1 MNKIPHYSWSHSS
14 LGLMSCPRKYEL
26 VRAKK
31 IVTTQLESPSA
42 AEGIRIH
49 ELIEAYFKEDKWDPE
64 LNKYKRILETYK
76 AKGGVAEAGY
86 AFKWVNKDEYSATDA
101 DQVCVYDEK
110 RQAYLVPCEMDD
122 PMCWYRGFLDWSK
135 IDEDA
140 EYAEIV
146 DWKTGRVK
154 PSKQN
159 QLYAWIVFTAYPKIK
174 KAKSTFHWI
183 NKGDQL
189 PQWFD
194 RKDMVAMFQPF
205 QDILDQIDYCYQH
218 DTWMAIPGEIQK
230 STGRGEN
237 CRFCPVDDRH
247 CEYGIKYVNTEL

>member
-1 MNKIPHYSWSHSS
+1 
-14 LGLMSCPRKYEL
+14 MSCPKMYEL

-31 IVTTQLESPSA
+31 IVTTQLESPAA
-42 AEGIRIH
+42 AEGIRVH

-64 LNKYKRILETYK
+64 LNKYKRLLETYK
-76 AKGGVAEAGY
+76 AKGGVAEQGY
-86 AFKWVNKDEYSATDA
+86 AFKWEAEGDLPA
-101 DQVCVYDEK
+101 
-110 RQAYLVPCEMDD
+110 RLIPCEMDD

-135 IDEDA
+135 VDEEA
-140 EYAEIV
+140 AYAEIV

-159 QLYAWIVFTAYPKIK
+159 QLYAWIVFTAHPKIK

-194 RKDMVAMFQPF
+194 RKDMVSMFQPF
-205 QDILDQIDYCYQH
+205 QEILDQIDYCYAN

-230 STGRGEN
+230 TTGRGAN
-237 CRFCPVDDRH
+237 CRFCPVDDRY
-247 CEYGIKYVNTEL
+247 CEHGIKYVNTEL

>member
-1 MNKIPHYSWSHSS
+1 MVKIPHYSWSYSS
-14 LGLMSCPRKYEL
+14 LGLMSCPKMYEL

-31 IVTTQLESPSA
+31 IVTTRLDSPSA
-42 AEGIRIH
+42 DEGVRVH
-49 ELIEAYFKEDKWDPE
+49 ELIEAYFKEDKWVPE
-64 LNKYKRILETYK
+64 LDKYKRLLETYK

-86 AFKWVNKDEYSATDA
+86 AFKLVPKEQYSPENAED
-101 DQVCVYDEK
+101 VLIYYPSRES
-110 RQAYLVPCEMDD
+110 YLVPCEMDD
-122 PMCWYRGFLDWSK
+122 PECWYRGFLDWSK
-135 IDEDA
+135 IDEDK

-159 QLYAWIVFTAYPKIK
+159 QLYAWIVFTAHPKIK

-194 RKDMVAMFQPF
+194 RKDMVSMFQPF
-205 QDILDQIDYCYQH
+205 QEILDQIDYCYEH
-218 DTWMAIPGEIQK
+218 DTWIAIPGEVQK
-230 STGRGEN
+230 STGRGAN
-237 CRFCPVDDRH
+237 CRYCPVSVEH
-247 CEYGIKYVNTEL
+247 CEHGIK